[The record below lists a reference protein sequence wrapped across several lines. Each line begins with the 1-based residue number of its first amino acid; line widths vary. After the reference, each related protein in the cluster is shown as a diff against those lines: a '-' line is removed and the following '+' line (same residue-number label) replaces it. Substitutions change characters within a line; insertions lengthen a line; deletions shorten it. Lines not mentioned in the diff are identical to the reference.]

1 MVNQT
6 TELLIG
12 ISNQTGIQFN
22 EILNMMS
29 TYYIYRNI
37 MDIICLFVIL
47 IVMCFSVIKIY
58 RYLNDKHKDDVWFDK
73 MDLFF
78 YTLIPNIFV
87 FLGVT
92 FSVIIIENA
101 LLGIFFP
108 KETIIYNMIQNL
120 I

>member
-1 MVNQT
+1 MMNQT

-22 EILNMMS
+22 EMLNMMS
-29 TYYIYRNI
+29 TYYIYRNV
-37 MDIICLFVIL
+37 MDMICLFVIL
-47 IVMCFSVIKIY
+47 IVMYFSITKIY
-58 RYLNDKHKDDVWFDK
+58 RYLKKEYKEDSFFNE

-78 YTLIPNIFV
+78 HTFIPNIFV

-92 FSVIIIENA
+92 FTVIIIENA

-120 I
+120 